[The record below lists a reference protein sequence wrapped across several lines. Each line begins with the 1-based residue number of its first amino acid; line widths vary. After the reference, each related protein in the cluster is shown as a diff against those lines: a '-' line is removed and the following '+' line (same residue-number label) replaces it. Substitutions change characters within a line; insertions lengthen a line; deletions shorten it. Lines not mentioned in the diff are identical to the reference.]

1 MTSTDGIA
9 KSATGLPMLPPVPM
23 MSREAFAAAIGLPV
37 GVIVGFCNKG
47 YLPTVSIGKYSL
59 INVAL
64 LQQRCLEQGF
74 SL

>member
-1 MTSTDGIA
+1 MASTYESA
-9 KSATGLPMLPPVPM
+9 KSATSLPTLPPVPM

-64 LQQRCLEQGF
+64 LQKRCLEQGF